1 MKHVPFSL
9 RRHEMRYNASSSS
22 AKQKMSQPSSQPSE
36 AQLQRR
42 KELRSNY
49 AKMMF
54 GDDTRGRLLRA
65 TAVGVARHGTRAC
78 TVQHILDEAQ
88 LSRRTFYKTFT
99 SLEDALNALYEVA
112 VRVLKHTMSSAIS
125 RARTP
130 LGKVIA
136 ALDTY
141 LEMQILGG
149 PLITALQREA
159 MHDGSPLAVHRHEL
173 VNGFVEL
180 IRNELFPIATLA
192 VDDNIALSIVSA
204 AEGLVGWTDRQ
215 GPFLDEDRLRIRH
228 TLVLLLTRTFGF
240 PLAVQEAVERDEDDA
255 R

>member
-1 MKHVPFSL
+1 MFHSL
-9 RRHEMRYNASSSS
+9 PIGTKCANERASPPIPL
-22 AKQKMSQPSSQPSE
+22 KMSQPNPPPSE

-42 KELRSNY
+42 KELRANY

-54 GDDTRGRLLRA
+54 GEDTRGRLLRA
-65 TAVGVARHGTRAC
+65 SAVAVARHGTRFC
-78 TVQHILDEAQ
+78 TVQHILDEAK

-99 SLEDALNALYEVA
+99 SLEDALNDLYEVA
-112 VRVLKHTMSSAIS
+112 VRVLKHTMSSAIG

-149 PLITALQREA
+149 PLMIALQREA
-159 MHDGSPLAVHRHEL
+159 THDGSPLAVHRHEL
-173 VNGFVEL
+173 VQELVEL
-180 IRNELFPIATLA
+180 IREELVPIATLP
-192 VDDNIALSIVSA
+192 VDHNVALSIVAA

-215 GPFLDEDRLRIRH
+215 RSFNDQDRLTIRH
-228 TLVLLLTRTFGF
+228 TLVILLTRLYGLPTAESDGSS
-240 PLAVQEAVERDEDDA
+240 ANDA
-255 R
+255 